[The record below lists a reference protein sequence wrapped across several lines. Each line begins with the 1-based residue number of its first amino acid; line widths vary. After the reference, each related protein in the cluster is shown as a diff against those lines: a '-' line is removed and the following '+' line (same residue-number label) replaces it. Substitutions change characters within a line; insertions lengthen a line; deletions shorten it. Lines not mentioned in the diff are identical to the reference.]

1 MIMPKETFIKLKEEK
16 KKQITD
22 AFLREFAVKTYDEA
36 SISMVVKQL
45 GIAKGSVYQYFNDK
59 LDLFMYLVGES
70 VAVKTRYTGSL
81 KREDYADFWAY
92 FSDLYEFGFQFDDEN
107 PLQSHFLHNL
117 TQNLNSP
124 SIKHLYN
131 DLLSQVVIGFETMA
145 KYEVQNGFFR
155 SDIPIKTQGFFLYKL
170 GVSIQEQLEVM
181 GVINPKESIEKQ
193 QPVYFGKKDELMQ
206 VVVDYI
212 KLARPAFT
220 KN

>member
-1 MIMPKETFIKLKEEK
+1 MPKETFIKLKEEK

-70 VAVKTRYTGSL
+70 VAVKSRYTASL
-81 KREDYADFWAY
+81 KREDYSDFWTY
-92 FSDLYEFGFQFDDEN
+92 FSDLYVYGFQFDDEN

-131 DLLSQVVIGFETMA
+131 ELLSQVVTGFEKMA
-145 KYEVQNGFFR
+145 EYEVQEGLFR
-155 SDIPIKTQGFFLYKL
+155 SDIPVKTQGFFLYKI
-170 GVSIQEQLEVM
+170 GISIQEQLEVT
-181 GVINPKESIEKQ
+181 GVINPKESIKTQ
-193 QPVYFGKKDELMQ
+193 QPVYFGKKNDLME
-206 VVVDYI
+206 VVADYI
-212 KLARPAFT
+212 KLAKPAFD

>member
-1 MIMPKETFIKLKEEK
+1 MPKETFIKLKEEK

-45 GIAKGSVYQYFNDK
+45 GIAKGSIYQYFNDK
-59 LDLFMYLVGES
+59 LDLFMYLVNES
-70 VAVKTRYTGSL
+70 VAVKMKYTNAV
-81 KREDYADFWAY
+81 KRESYLDFWAF
-92 FSDLYEFGFQFDDEN
+92 FSALYEHGFQFDDEN

-131 DLLSQVVIGFETMA
+131 ELLSQVVKGFETMA
-145 KYEVQNGFFR
+145 EYEVKGGYFR
-155 SDIPIKTQGFFLYKL
+155 SDIPVKTQGFFLYKL
-170 GVSIQEQLEVM
+170 GVSIKEQLEVM
-181 GVINPKESIEKQ
+181 GVINPKESIKKQ
-193 QPVYFGKKDELMQ
+193 QPVYFGKKYELMQ
-206 VVVDYI
+206 VVADYI
-212 KLARPAFT
+212 KLARPAFD

>member
-145 KYEVQNGFFR
+145 EYEVQNGFFR
-155 SDIPIKTQGFFLYKL
+155 SDIPLKTQGFFLYKL
-170 GVSIQEQLEVM
+170 GISIQEQLEVM

>member
-1 MIMPKETFIKLKEEK
+1 MPKETFIKLKEEK

-45 GIAKGSVYQYFNDK
+45 GIAKGSIYQYFNDK

-70 VAVKTRYTGSL
+70 VAVKSRYTASL
-81 KREDYADFWAY
+81 KREDYSDFWTY
-92 FSDLYEFGFQFDDEN
+92 FSDLYVYGFQFDDEN

-131 DLLSQVVIGFETMA
+131 ELLSQVVTGFEKMA
-145 KYEVQNGFFR
+145 EYEVQKGLFR
-155 SDIPIKTQGFFLYKL
+155 SDIPVKTQGFFLYKL
-170 GVSIQEQLEVM
+170 GISIQEQLEVM
-181 GVINPKESIEKQ
+181 GVINPKVSIEKQ
-193 QPVYFGKKDELMQ
+193 QPVYFGKMNELMQ
-206 VVVDYI
+206 VVADYI
-212 KLARPAFT
+212 KLAKPAFN

>member
-70 VAVKTRYTGSL
+70 VAVKTRYTGTL

-145 KYEVQNGFFR
+145 EYEVQNGFFR
-155 SDIPIKTQGFFLYKL
+155 SDIPLKTQGFFLYKL
-170 GVSIQEQLEVM
+170 GISIQEQLEVM
-181 GVINPKESIEKQ
+181 GVINPKKSIEKQ

-206 VVVDYI
+206 VVADYI
-212 KLARPAFT
+212 ELARPAFT

>member
-1 MIMPKETFIKLKEEK
+1 MPKETFIKLKEEK

-45 GIAKGSVYQYFNDK
+45 GIAKGSIYQYFNDK

-70 VAVKTRYTGSL
+70 VAVKSRYTASL
-81 KREDYADFWAY
+81 KREDYSDFWTY
-92 FSDLYEFGFQFDDEN
+92 FSDLYVYGFQFDDEN

-131 DLLSQVVIGFETMA
+131 ELLSQVVTGFEKMA
-145 KYEVQNGFFR
+145 EYEVQKGLFR
-155 SDIPIKTQGFFLYKL
+155 SDIPVKTQGFFLYKL
-170 GVSIQEQLEVM
+170 GISIQEQLEVM
-181 GVINPKESIEKQ
+181 GAINPKVSIEKQ
-193 QPVYFGKKDELMQ
+193 QPVYFGKMNELMQ
-206 VVVDYI
+206 VVADYI
-212 KLARPAFT
+212 KLAKPAFN

>member
-1 MIMPKETFIKLKEEK
+1 MPKETFIKLKEEK
-16 KKQITD
+16 KKHITD

-45 GIAKGSVYQYFNDK
+45 RIAKGSVYQYFDDK
-59 LDLFMYLVGES
+59 LDLFMYLLGES

-81 KREDYADFWAY
+81 KRENYVDFWAY
-92 FSDLYEFGFQFDDEN
+92 FSDLYEYGFQFDDEN

-131 DLLSQVVIGFETMA
+131 DLLSQVVTGFETMA
-145 KYEVQNGFFR
+145 DYEVQNGFFR
-155 SDIPIKTQGFFLYKL
+155 SDIPVKTQGFVLYKL
-170 GVSIQEQLEVM
+170 GVSIQEQLEVT
-181 GVINPKESIEKQ
+181 GIINPKESIEKK

-206 VVVDYI
+206 VVADYI
-212 KLARPAFT
+212 KLARPAFN

>member
-1 MIMPKETFIKLKEEK
+1 MPKETFIKLKAEK
-16 KKQITD
+16 QQQIRN
-22 AFLREFAVKTYDEA
+22 AFLREFAIKAYDDA

-45 GIAKGSVYQYFNDK
+45 GIAKGSIYQYFNDK

-81 KREDYADFWAY
+81 KRENYADFWAY

-181 GVINPKESIEKQ
+181 GVINTKESIEKQ

-206 VVVDYI
+206 VVADYI
-212 KLARPAFT
+212 ELARPAFT